1 MKSITDVQKSVSAKI
16 IEFQK
21 SEKMSLTGMS
31 EITGISLYTI
41 RNWREQQCLP
51 DLYNAYLLSDA
62 MGMSLDELIH
72 GQV

>member
-16 IEFQK
+16 KEVK
-21 SEKMSLTGMS
+21 NKEKMTYKDMS

-62 MGMSLDELIH
+62 MGHEP
-72 GQV
+72 GRVNP

>member
-51 DLYNAYLLSDA
+51 DLYNAYLLSNA

>member
-1 MKSITDVQKSVSAKI
+1 MKSITDVQKSVSEKI
-16 IEFQK
+16 IEFHK

-62 MGMSLDELIH
+62 MGMSLDELIT
-72 GQV
+72 

>member
-16 IEFQK
+16 KEFK
-21 SEKMSLTGMS
+21 NKEKMTYRDMG

-62 MGMSLDELIH
+62 MGMSLDELIR
-72 GQV
+72 GEP

>member
-1 MKSITDVQKSVSAKI
+1 MKSITDVQKAVSAKI

-41 RNWREQQCLP
+41 RNWREQQGLP
-51 DLYNAYLLSDA
+51 DLYNAYLLSNA

-72 GQV
+72 EQV

>member
-1 MKSITDVQKSVSAKI
+1 MKSTADVQKAVSAKI

-21 SEKMSLTGMS
+21 TEKMSLTGMS

-62 MGMSLDELIH
+62 MGMTLDELIH
-72 GQV
+72 EQV

>member
-72 GQV
+72 EQV

>member
-62 MGMSLDELIH
+62 MGMTLDELIH
-72 GQV
+72 EQV

>member
-21 SEKMSLTGMS
+21 SEKMSPTGMS
-31 EITGISLYTI
+31 GITGISLYTI

-62 MGMSLDELIH
+62 MGITLQELIS
-72 GQV
+72 

>member
-1 MKSITDVQKSVSAKI
+1 MKSTADVQKAVSEKI

-21 SEKMSLTGMS
+21 SEKMSLTGMG

-51 DLYNAYLLSDA
+51 DLYNAYLLSNA

>member
-16 IEFQK
+16 KEFQK

-41 RNWREQQCLP
+41 RNWREQQYLP
-51 DLYNAYLLSDA
+51 DLYNAYLLSNA
-62 MGMSLDELIH
+62 MGMTLQELIT
-72 GQV
+72 